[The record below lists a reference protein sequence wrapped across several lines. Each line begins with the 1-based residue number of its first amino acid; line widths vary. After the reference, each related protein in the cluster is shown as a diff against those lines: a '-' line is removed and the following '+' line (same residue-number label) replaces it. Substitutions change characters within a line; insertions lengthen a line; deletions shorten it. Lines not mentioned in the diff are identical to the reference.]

1 MQSEFIILKPP
12 MMVEIF
18 CILNDY
24 IMMFERQYGSLPYFT
39 RFRITKFWLAE
50 TIIEFKESGPNKK
63 ILIETI

>member
-1 MQSEFIILKPP
+1 
-12 MMVEIF
+12 MVEIF